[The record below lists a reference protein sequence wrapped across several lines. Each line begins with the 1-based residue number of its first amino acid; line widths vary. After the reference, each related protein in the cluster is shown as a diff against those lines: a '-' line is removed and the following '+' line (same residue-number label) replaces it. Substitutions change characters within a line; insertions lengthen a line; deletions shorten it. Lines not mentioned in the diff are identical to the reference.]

1 MISYLKGKILEK
13 SLNYLILFV
22 GAGSASGGESLGIGY
37 KVFVTPEV
45 LEKAIGAEVALYIY
59 HKVSDDGQSLF
70 GLPNFSTLQFFELL
84 ITVSGVGPK
93 VALSILSSAKVSDV
107 QNAIA
112 SQDAGMF
119 RRISGIG
126 TKTAE
131 KIIVELKSKMGTVTG
146 SGLQVTSS
154 EVFDA
159 LLALGYKQNEVRE
172 VVGKLDS
179 SLSTERQLKQALQF
193 LGKN

>member
-1 MISYLKGKILEK
+1 MSTLFKNAKIQNMIAYLKGKILEK
-13 SLNYLILFV
+13 SSNYLLL
-22 GAGSASGGESLGIGY
+22 ENQGIGY
-37 KVFVTPEV
+37 KVFVVPEV
-45 LEKAIGAEVALYIY
+45 LEKPLGSELALFTYM
-59 HKVSDDGQSLF
+59 KVSDDGQSLF
-70 GLPNFSTLQFFELL
+70 GLPDFATLQFFELL

-93 VALSILSSAKVSDV
+93 VALSILSAAKVSDV

-119 RRISGIG
+119 KRISGIG

-131 KIIVELKSKMGTVTG
+131 KIIVELKGKMSAIGGRALVG
-146 SGLQVTSS
+146 SS

-172 VVGKLDS
+172 IISKLDAS
-179 SLSTERQLKQALQF
+179 QPEAEQIKQALKY
-193 LGKN
+193 LAK

>member
-13 SLNYLILFV
+13 SLSYIILENQGV
-22 GAGSASGGESLGIGY
+22 GY
-37 KVFVTPEV
+37 KVFSTPEV
-45 LEKAIGAEVALYIY
+45 LEKPLGSEVALYIY
-59 HKVSDDGQSLF
+59 MKVSDDGQSLF
-70 GLPNFSTLQFFELL
+70 GLPDFSTLQFFELL

-93 VALSILSSAKVSDV
+93 VALSILSSAKVNDV

-112 SQDAGMF
+112 AQDAGMF

-131 KIIVELKSKMGTVTG
+131 KIIVELKGKMSVIAGQQSAG
-146 SGLQVTSS
+146 S

-172 VVGKLDS
+172 VISKLDVS
-179 SLSTERQLKQALQF
+179 QSEADQIKQAFKF
-193 LGKN
+193 LSKT

>member
-1 MISYLKGKILEK
+1 MLLNNAKIRNMISYLKGKILEK
-13 SLNYLILFV
+13 SLSYIILENQGV
-22 GAGSASGGESLGIGY
+22 GY
-37 KVFVTPEV
+37 KVFSTPEV
-45 LEKAIGAEVALYIY
+45 LEKPLGSEVALYIY
-59 HKVSDDGQSLF
+59 MKVSDDGQSLF
-70 GLPNFSTLQFFELL
+70 GLPDFSTLQFFELL

-93 VALSILSSAKVSDV
+93 VALSILSSAKVNDV

-112 SQDAGMF
+112 AQDAGMF

-131 KIIVELKSKMGTVTG
+131 KIIVELKGKMSVIAGQQSAG
-146 SGLQVTSS
+146 S

-172 VVGKLDS
+172 VISKLDVS
-179 SLSTERQLKQALQF
+179 QSEADQIKQAFKF
-193 LGKN
+193 LSKT